1 MSWKALLASRTVQ
14 PHKTSK
20 KEIESLRKLVARD
33 LADAAIEEL
42 SADRRFATAYNA
54 VLQLSKMAIAC
65 AGYRVSAGTGQHQK
79 SFEAVKVALGK
90 PSEPLADYFETC
102 RRKRN
107 NIDYDSAE
115 VTTETEAQELL
126 QRASGFREMI
136 EEWIAKRHPAFS
148 KAEGSRQ

>member
-14 PHKTSK
+14 QHKTSV
-20 KEIESLRKLVARD
+20 KEIGGLRQLVTRD

-65 AGYRVSAGTGQHQK
+65 AGYRVTSGAGHHQK
-79 SFEAVKVALGK
+79 SFEAVKTALGK
-90 PSEPLADYFETC
+90 SGEPLANYFDTC

-107 NIDYDSAE
+107 LIDYDASE
-115 VTTETEAQELL
+115 VVTDTEAEELL
-126 QRASGFREMI
+126 EKAEEFQEMV
-136 EEWIAKRHPAFS
+136 EEWIVKHHHSF
-148 KAEGSRQ
+148 KA

>member
-14 PHKTSK
+14 QHKTSV
-20 KEIESLRKLVARD
+20 KEIEGLRQLVTRD

-65 AGYRVSAGTGQHQK
+65 AGYRVTSGAGHHQK
-79 SFEAVKVALGK
+79 TFEAVKTALGK
-90 PSEPLADYFETC
+90 PSEPLADYFDTC

-107 NIDYDSAE
+107 LIDYDASE
-115 VTTETEAQELL
+115 VVTDTEAEELL
-126 QRASGFREMI
+126 EKAEEFQEMV
-136 EEWIAKRHPAFS
+136 EEWIGKHHPTF
-148 KAEGSRQ
+148 KA